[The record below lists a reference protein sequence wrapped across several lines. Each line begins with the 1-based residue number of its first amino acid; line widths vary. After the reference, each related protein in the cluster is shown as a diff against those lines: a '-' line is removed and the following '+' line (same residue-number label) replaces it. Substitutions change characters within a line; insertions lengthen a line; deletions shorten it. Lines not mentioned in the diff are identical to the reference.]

1 MMHWSANAH
10 NAISARK
17 SYGLGLKAI
26 MNQPLMDDGDA
37 ICYYCRISAG
47 AEKSALSQ
55 LRSFA
60 LIAMPVDIPASV
72 AVVAN

>member
-1 MMHWSANAH
+1 MGSV
-10 NAISARK
+10 SK
-17 SYGLGLKAI
+17 QI

-37 ICYYCRISAG
+37 ICYYCRISG

-60 LIAMPVDIPASV
+60 LIAMPVDIPASA